1 MFNLKYLASVTILS
15 LWSTPAFAVS
25 TSLSLLTDD
34 FPEENSF
41 EIIYE
46 PGVLDQSIA
55 FDSANPSDP
64 GFADG
69 FANTGDIDSSNTS
82 YNFEWDLDPGNYEFN
97 IFDEFEDGLI
107 GEISDGNYTLT
118 TPTESI
124 TSPSNGDFGG
134 SETVAFSV
142 SATSVPFEF
151 SPGLGLLTVGG
162 IFGVSRLRKSMKAR
176 KNLV

>member
-25 TSLSLLTDD
+25 TSLSLLTDE
-34 FPEENSF
+34 FPEDTSF

-55 FDSANPSDP
+55 FDSASPSDP

-69 FANTGDIDSSNTS
+69 FANTGDIQSANTL

-97 IFDEFEDGLI
+97 IFDSFGDGLAAD
-107 GEISDGNYTLT
+107 DGNYTLT

-124 TSPSNGDFGG
+124 TSPSNGSFGS

-142 SATSVPFEF
+142 NATSVPFEF

>member
-1 MFNLKYLASVTILS
+1 M
-15 LWSTPAFAVS
+15 
-25 TSLSLLTDD
+25 
-34 FPEENSF
+34 
-41 EIIYE
+41 
-46 PGVLDQSIA
+46 
-55 FDSANPSDP
+55 
-64 GFADG
+64 
-69 FANTGDIDSSNTS
+69 
-82 YNFEWDLDPGNYEFN
+82 
-97 IFDEFEDGLI
+97 
-107 GEISDGNYTLT
+107 T

-124 TSPSNGDFGG
+124 TSPSNGNFGS